1 MCLLVLVLQDALF
14 VMDRP
19 VLTVFNVRK
28 TISAILTMRLLHTV
42 SAYVALTTH
51 PAEIHQPPARFQI
64 SNIVKESAKTA
75 MTSCLYQIHGAVRH
89 RIPAVTI
96 TVLSVP
102 DLMNETAS
110 NVDETPTVSTKLDA
124 VSVTTAS

>member
-28 TISAILTMRLLHTV
+28 TISAILTLRLLLTV
-42 SAYVALTTH
+42 SAYVARTTH

-75 MTSCLYQIHGAVRH
+75 LISCLYRIHGAVRH